1 MSAQQRR
8 EAMDKDRDEGTE
20 KRTKVTVKET
30 VTKETGGTKATEV
43 SDRVDGRTH
52 YIVKKTTSEG
62 DI

>member
-1 MSAQQRR
+1 
-8 EAMDKDRDEGTE
+8 MDKDRDEGTE

-30 VTKETGGTKATEV
+30 VTKETGGTKTTEG

-52 YIVKKTTSEG
+52 YTVKKTTSEG